1 MRIEGQLSRRVKRAV
16 SLLLIN
22 IYRHASVVTGRL
34 LTNLVKLLI
43 LSYLCVSVCVC
54 VSVCL
59 SVCQYARHLL
69 IVIMGLCK
77 APTLRLKALNKR
89 SITHIMYIE
98 MENVNGKKNNN
109 VDINIQA

>member
-1 MRIEGQLSRRVKRAV
+1 MCSSVNGVGLQSGETSKERHSHLSSWHSEGQVSRRVKRAV

-54 VSVCL
+54 
-59 SVCQYARHLL
+59 QYARHLL
-69 IVIMGLCK
+69 IVIMEICK
-77 APTLRLKALNKR
+77 APTLRLKALNKH
-89 SITHIMYIE
+89 SITHIMYI
-98 MENVNGKKNNN
+98 
-109 VDINIQA
+109 